1 MTRAPKPARH
11 GGKRA
16 GAGRPPK
23 PPGTTLDV
31 TLRVARAD
39 LERWREVAARH
50 GYATVQD
57 LIAVA
62 IEQIDPSD
70 VEGELADLG
79 RAAVE
84 LARNLIA
91 KERPE

>member
-1 MTRAPKPARH
+1 MTRPAKPARH
-11 GGKRA
+11 GGKRP

-23 PPGTTLDV
+23 PPGTTLDT
-31 TLRVARAD
+31 TLRVGRAD
-39 LERWREVAARH
+39 LERWREVAARY
-50 GYATVQD
+50 GFATVQD
-57 LIAVA
+57 LLDVA
-62 IEQIDPSD
+62 IEQVDPSD
-70 VEGELADLG
+70 REGELADLG